1 MNTSPLMAD
10 SVPCA
15 AGTVRRASRSLARLY
30 DVHLASAGLTTTQFS
45 ILRTLQRRGGCM
57 PLAELSELLVF
68 ERTSLY
74 RALAPLRKTGL
85 VTVRAGADRRAKDV
99 VLTRRGD
106 RRLARATPQWMTAQ
120 RAVLDR
126 FGRTEWL
133 DLASR
138 LGHLATAA
146 RDAHES

>member
-1 MNTSPLMAD
+1 MKASLPG

-15 AGTVRRASRSLARLY
+15 AGTLRRASRSLTRLY
-30 DVHLASAGLTTTQFS
+30 DLHLAAAGLTTTQFS
-45 ILRTLQRRGGCM
+45 ILRTLLRRGGSV
-57 PLAELSELLVF
+57 PLAELGDLLVF

-74 RALAPLRKTGL
+74 RALSPLRQTGL
-85 VTVRAGADRRAKDV
+85 VVVRTGADRRAKDV
-99 VLTRRGD
+99 ALTRRGQ
-106 RRLARATPQWMTAQ
+106 RRTARARPYWTTAQ

-138 LGHLATAA
+138 LGLLAAAA
-146 RDAHES
+146 RDAHGS